1 MRPHALFSIFILAS
15 VLASC
20 SGIASQPPAT
30 LTVEPPTPTPEIFV
44 ALPNDLRAQDAAR
57 AALAQQ
63 LGIDAATITVRK
75 IAETDWPDSCL
86 GLTIR
91 GQACKI
97 ASTPGYRIVLDVGG
111 ATYEVR
117 TDASAETVLIAGR
130 VDSTL
135 GELPAVC
142 QGIGQVTFYSPENGF
157 CFAYPARFTLG
168 ETNPTT
174 ADLFGPALD
183 DNLDA
188 LRASLHLEVQP
199 LNPPQDLKSIVDDY
213 LGQFQSMPV
222 PEIVRSPMK
231 LGGEPAERLEVVPGR
246 EGSRD
251 VFMVQDGVLYHFM
264 FMPSIRDFPKAA
276 PDVEDLFMTVT
287 SSFTFLPAAAGA
299 NTGPWRLD

>member
-1 MRPHALFSIFILAS
+1 MRPRAFFGIFILAS
-15 VLASC
+15 FLASC
-20 SGIASQPPAT
+20 SGIASQPPSAP
-30 LTVEPPTPTPEIFV
+30 TVEPPTPTPEIYV
-44 ALPNDLRAQDAAR
+44 ALPNDLRAQTAAR
-57 AALAQQ
+57 AVLAQQ
-63 LGIDAATITVRK
+63 LGVDVDTITVRK

-86 GLTIR
+86 GLTIQ

-97 ASTPGYRIVLDVGG
+97 GSTLGYRIVLDVGD

-117 TDASAETVLIAGR
+117 TDAGAQTVLIAGR
-130 VDSTL
+130 VDSTF

-142 QGIGQVTFYSPENGF
+142 QGIGQATFYSPENGF

-168 ETNPTT
+168 ETNPTA

-188 LRASLHLEVQP
+188 LRASLHFEVQP
-199 LNPPQDLKSIVDDY
+199 LNPPQDLKTIVDSY
-213 LGQFQSMPV
+213 LGQFQSMAV

-251 VFMVQDGVLYHFM
+251 VFMVQDGVLYHFK
-264 FMPSIRDFPKAA
+264 FMPSIRDFPQASA
-276 PDVEDLFMTVT
+276 DVEDLYMTVT

-299 NTGPWRLD
+299 NAGPWRLD